1 LRNDSAHGQHEGPF
15 FQIVF
20 PTRGDRLVAVV
31 LYAAAAVKFPD
42 FRSAQVFLNFFNDN
56 SVLGFA
62 AIGLTFVILSGG
74 IDLSVGAVVALTS
87 IGVAVCVQKWHWNP
101 VAAILVCVTVG
112 GLFGLMQ
119 GVIIDF
125 FRLPAFLV
133 TLGGMFLARGL
144 AFLMQLESV
153 PLENDFF
160 LKVSDWRITFGA
172 EASLPLAG
180 CLLIGLT
187 LIALVLAHFTSFG
200 RNVYALGGNEQSA
213 VLMGLPTRFT
223 RVFVYALS
231 GLCAAGA
238 GVVYTIYTVS
248 GNPNAA
254 TGLELDAIAAVVI
267 GGTLLSGGVG
277 YVAGTFLG
285 VLIFGIIQ
293 TAIIFLNLNSWWTKI
308 VVGGLLLLFLL
319 IQKVIQAKTVRQTH

>member
-1 LRNDSAHGQHEGPF
+1 MKALLSRSW
-15 FQIVF
+15 F
-20 PTRGDRLVAVV
+20 PLAVTALVAVL
-31 LYAAAAVKFPD
+31 LYAAAAIKFPD
-42 FRSAQVFLNFFNDN
+42 FRSAQVFFNFFNDN
-56 SVLGFA
+56 AVLGFA
-62 AIGLTFVILSGG
+62 AIGLTFVILCGG
-74 IDLSVGAVVALTS
+74 IDLSVGSLVALTS
-87 IGVAVCVQKWHWNP
+87 IAVAVCVQKWQWHP
-101 VAAILVCVTVG
+101 LMTIVVCLAG
-112 GLFGLMQ
+112 GTLFGSAQ
-119 GVIIDF
+119 GAIIEIF
-125 FRLPAFLV
+125 KLPAFLV

-144 AFLMQLESV
+144 GYVLQMESV
-153 PLENDFF
+153 PLETEFF
-160 LKVSDWRITFGA
+160 LKVSDWRINFGEDA
-172 EASLPLAG
+172 ALPLAG
-180 CLLIGLT
+180 GLFVGLT
-187 LIALVLAHFTSFG
+187 MLALVVAHWTAFG

-213 VLMGLPTRFT
+213 VLLGLPTRAT
-223 RVFVYALS
+223 RILVYALS

-319 IQKVIQAKTVRQTH
+319 IQKLIQAKTVQQTH

>member
-1 LRNDSAHGQHEGPF
+1 MKS
-15 FQIVF
+15 
-20 PTRGDRLVAVV
+20 LVARSSFPLAITALVCAV
-31 LYAAAAVKFPD
+31 LYGAAAARFPD
-42 FRSAQVFLNFFNDN
+42 FRSLQVFLNFFNDN
-56 SVLGFA
+56 AVLGFA

-74 IDLSVGAVVALTS
+74 IDLSVGAVAALTS
-87 IGVAVCVQKWHWNP
+87 MLVAVWVQKWNWP
-101 VAAILVCVTVG
+101 PLAGIAFSLAAGTF
-112 GLFGLMQ
+112 FGALQ
-119 GVIIDF
+119 GTIIEIF
-125 FRLPAFLV
+125 KLPAFLV

-144 AFLMQLESV
+144 GFILQLESIS
-153 PLENDFF
+153 LENEFY
-160 LKVSDWRITFGA
+160 LKISDWRVSFGQNGD
-172 EASLPLAG
+172 LPLAG
-180 CLLIGLT
+180 CLLLALFAG
-187 LIALVLAHFTSFG
+187 ALVIAHFTRFG

-213 VLMGLPTRFT
+213 VLMGLPTRST
-223 RVFVYALS
+223 RILVYTLS

-238 GVVYTIYTVS
+238 GIIYTIYTVS

-319 IQKVIQAKTVRQTH
+319 IQKLIQAKTVRQTH